1 MFRVVLLLVLSIII
15 SRMFWR
21 IVGSFREG
29 ISGGGAGQPPR
40 VPQHGVPMVRDPI
53 CGTFLLPER
62 AAATLVDGRSRQYFC
77 STACRDKY
85 RARPEARESARGRTA

>member
-21 IVGSFREG
+21 IVSSFREG
-29 ISGGGAGQPPR
+29 ISGGGAGQPR
-40 VPQHGVPMVRDPI
+40 VPQHGVPMVRDPV
-53 CGTFLLPER
+53 CGTFLLPDR
-62 AAATLVDGRSRQYFC
+62 AAATLGDGRARQYFC
-77 STACRDKY
+77 SAACRDKY